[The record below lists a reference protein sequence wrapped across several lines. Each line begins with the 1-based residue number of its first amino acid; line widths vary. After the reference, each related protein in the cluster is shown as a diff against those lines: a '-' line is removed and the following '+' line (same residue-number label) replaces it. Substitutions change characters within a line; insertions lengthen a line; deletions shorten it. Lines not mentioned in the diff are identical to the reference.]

1 MPIHTRPY
9 GSLALAAAAFAALGA
24 CSRGAPTPNSSDSA
38 AGTVATDPPARVARL
53 SAVDG
58 DVALQTADTSNWVQA
73 TPNYTVTTGDRVAT
87 GKAGRAELDL
97 GSAAMRFNDDAD
109 VMVTNLTDH
118 FTQLGVDQGA
128 LDASLYQYDPADSV
142 EIDTPNGALVPTSAG
157 TYYVSIDPNDDAT
170 LVNVVSGALSL
181 TGPGISQ
188 VLNGGQL
195 VRLVGTNPIQVVSV
209 TEPVTAFTPLDR
221 WRAERDVRWQPGSS
235 TVRYVNTSTPGWEDL
250 DDNGNWVAD
259 QSSTEVWCPTRTTKA
274 FVPYRAGHWSWVE
287 PWGWTWVDDAPWG
300 YTTSHYGRWER
311 VTTSSCQNS
320 NNWAWVPGPTNVAP
334 VYAPALVAFV
344 DGATLSLA
352 TSTAA
357 PAAEAWFP
365 LGPSE
370 PFYPTYRYSN
380 DYLHAIN
387 AANLRQVRDV
397 NALLRER
404 QANRDQWAYR
414 TVALTAVPATIFVTG
429 QPVLRH
435 ELRLRP
441 QQIASARIAP
451 RPALLPGHDLL
462 IGGRPAPRPPVAARP
477 QYVVTRGA
485 PGKFEHGPVAAPGQV
500 KRATGPVASR
510 HGGVAPAPMARS
522 APGEVGRPLV
532 GAPPAAGHAR
542 GAPTPY
548 VEHGPPASRVSRAP
562 SGPRPIITR
571 NAPPA
576 RRAPQGAPHHIEAP
590 HAAAPHAPAPSR
602 GGPPPGHPGGK
613 PGTGGGR
620 GRGPGGA

>member
-1 MPIHTRPY
+1 MRNHTRPFE
-9 GSLALAAAAFAALGA
+9 LFALGAIVAALNA
-24 CSRGAPTPNSSDSA
+24 CSRGTATPSAADSA

-58 DVALQTADTSNWVQA
+58 DVSLQTADTSGWVQA

-87 GKAGRAELDL
+87 GKTGRAELDL

-109 VMVTNLTDH
+109 VTVTNLTDH

-195 VRLVGTNPIQVVSV
+195 VRLVGTNPIQIVAA
-209 TEPVTAFTPLDR
+209 TAPVAAFAPLDR
-221 WRAERDVRWQPGSS
+221 WRAERDVRWQAGGT
-235 TVRYVNTSTPGWEDL
+235 TVRYVNPSTPGWEDL

-259 QSSTEVWCPTRTTKA
+259 QTSTEVWCPARTTRE

-300 YTTSHYGRWER
+300 YTTSHYGRWEH
-311 VTTSSCQNS
+311 VTTSSCQSS
-320 NNWAWVPGPTNVAP
+320 NNWAWVPGPANVAP

-344 DGATLSLA
+344 DGATLSLT
-352 TSTAA
+352 TSSVA

-370 PFYPTYRYSN
+370 PFYPTYRYSD
-380 DYLHAIN
+380 DYLRAIN
-387 AANLRQVRDV
+387 AANLREVRDV

-404 QANRDQWAYR
+404 PARRDQWAYR
-414 TVALTAVPATIFVTG
+414 TVALTAVPATVFVTG

-435 ELRLRP
+435 EIRLRP
-441 QQIASARIAP
+441 QQIAAARIAP

-500 KRATGPVASR
+500 KRATGPVVAR
-510 HGGVAPAPMARS
+510 HGGVAPAPMQRS
-522 APGEVGRPLV
+522 APGEIRRPPV
-532 GAPPAAGHAR
+532 GAPPAAGHMRA
-542 GAPTPY
+542 APAP
-548 VEHGPPASRVSRAP
+548 RA
-562 SGPRPIITR
+562 PRPIITR

-576 RRAPQGAPHHIEAP
+576 RRAPS
-590 HAAAPHAPAPSR
+590 AAPHAPPHGEPHGQAPNAPHGPPQVAAPRAPAPTR
-602 GGPPPGHPGGK
+602 GGPPAARPGG
-613 PGTGGGR
+613 GGNGGGRGR
-620 GRGPGGA
+620 GRGPGGV

>member
-1 MPIHTRPY
+1 MRKHTRPSRPY
-9 GSLALAAAAFAALGA
+9 GSLALAAAVLAVLGA
-24 CSRGAPTPNSSDSA
+24 CSHGTATPATSDSA
-38 AGTVATDPPARVARL
+38 AGTVATDPPNRVARL

-58 DVALQTADTSNWVQA
+58 DVSLQTADTSSWVQA

-87 GKAGRAELDL
+87 GKTGRAELDL

-109 VMVTNLTDH
+109 VTVTNLGDH

-142 EIDTPNGALVPTSAG
+142 EIDTPNGALMPTSAG

-170 LVNVVSGALSL
+170 LVNVVSGALNL

-195 VRLVGTNPIQVVSV
+195 VRLVGTNPIQVVAV
-209 TEPVTAFTPLDR
+209 TEPVAAFAPLDR
-221 WRAERDVRWQPGSS
+221 WRAERDARWQPGSP
-235 TVRYVNTSTPGWEDL
+235 TARYVNASTPGWEDL
-250 DDNGNWVAD
+250 DDNGSWVAD
-259 QSSTEVWCPTRTTKA
+259 QTSTQVWCPTHTTRE

-311 VTTSSCQNS
+311 VTTASCQSS
-320 NNWAWVPGPTNVAP
+320 NNWAWVPGPANVAP

-352 TSTAA
+352 TSAA
-357 PAAEAWFP
+357 PPAAEAWFP

-387 AANLRQVRDV
+387 AADLREVRDV
-397 NALLRER
+397 NALLRDR
-404 QANRDQWAYR
+404 QANRGQWAYR
-414 TVALTAVPATIFVTG
+414 TAALTAVPAAVFVTG

-451 RPALLPGHDLL
+451 RPALLPGHELI

-485 PGKFEHGPVAAPGQV
+485 PDKFDHGPVAPPGQV
-500 KRATGPVASR
+500 RRATGPVAAR
-510 HGGVAPAPMARS
+510 HGGIAPAPMAHS
-522 APGEVGRPLV
+522 APGEVGRPLA
-532 GAPPAAGHAR
+532 GAPPMAGHAHA
-542 GAPTPY
+542 APAPH
-548 VEHGPPASRVSRAP
+548 VEHGPPASHLSRAP
-562 SGPRPIITR
+562 SAPRPIITR

-576 RRAPQGAPHHIEAP
+576 HRAPQAAPRVEAPKAPH
-590 HAAAPHAPAPSR
+590 
-602 GGPPPGHPGGK
+602 GPPAGHPGGK
-613 PGTGGGR
+613 PGSGGGR